1 MDAAQPGIFAQ
12 GARHHYHLEFDLR
25 PDATPEDVGAAL
37 AGLREPAVT
46 AGGANVVVA
55 FGPDGAAYGLPAPGS
70 GFAVPGC
77 DAVGWGAQAG
87 TLMPGHWVGA
97 SG

>member
-1 MDAAQPGIFAQ
+1 MSEDTGQRIGAWAGIGWAARTGS
-12 GARHHYHLEFDLR
+12 
-25 PDATPEDVGAAL
+25 
-37 AGLREPAVT
+37 
-46 AGGANVVVA
+46 
-55 FGPDGAAYGLPAPGS
+55 AYGLPAPGI

-77 DAVGWGAQAG
+77 DGAGCGAHAG